1 MFVKGAQRYFFS
13 VIFSIIRFN
22 FTKMTT
28 ENYHVIGVM
37 SGTSLDGVDLAYIA
51 FAKSDNWTFNI
62 IEAVTVP
69 YSVYWKQCLQQAIK
83 LSDNDLQKLN
93 VEYTAYLGEVILGF
107 ISSINEIPA
116 FAGIDI
122 VSSHGHTVF
131 HQPEKGITLQ
141 IGNLP
146 ELAQKLNKTVVCD
159 FRVQD
164 VMLGGQGA
172 PLVPVGDCLL
182 FSEYDYCLNLGGFAN
197 ISFEENGRRLAFDV
211 CPVNI
216 VLNHLTEKLGLPFDE
231 DGKIAR
237 KGKVIPELLKKLNQ
251 LSYYK
256 LSHPKSLGLEWV
268 QQHIFPLL
276 ENTSASI
283 ENQITTF
290 TEHIAVQLSAVF
302 KPTAS
307 VLVTGGG
314 AYNRYLLER
323 VQSLKSLNLVLPD
336 QNIIEYKEALIFG
349 LLGVLKMR
357 GENNCLASVTG
368 AKMDHSSGEIFYIT
382 NV

>member
-1 MFVKGAQRYFFS
+1 
-13 VIFSIIRFN
+13 
-22 FTKMTT
+22 MTA
-28 ENYHVIGVM
+28 ENYNVIGVM
-37 SGTSLDGVDLAYIA
+37 SGTSLDGIDLAYIA
-51 FAKSDNWTFNI
+51 FAKSTTWSFQI
-62 IEAVTVP
+62 LKAETVP
-69 YSVYWKQCLQQAIK
+69 YSEFWKQRLQNAIT
-83 LSDNDLQKLN
+83 LSENEIYQLN
-93 VEYTAYLGEVILGF
+93 EEYTAYLGEVIEGFVSSIDEIPSFEGIGF
-107 ISSINEIPA
+107 I
-116 FAGIDI
+116 G
-122 VSSHGHTVF
+122 SHGHTVF

-141 IGNLP
+141 IGNLSS
-146 ELAQKLNKTVVCD
+146 LAQKLNKTVVCD

-172 PLVPVGDCLL
+172 PLVPLGDYLL

-197 ISFEENGRRLAFDV
+197 ISFEENDRRLAFDV

-237 KGKVIPELLKKLNQ
+237 KGTVIPELLQKLNQ
-251 LSYYK
+251 MPYYK
-256 LSHPKSLGLEWV
+256 RSHPKSLGLEWV
-268 QQHIFPLL
+268 QQHIYPLL
-276 ENTSASI
+276 ENVNASV
-283 ENQITTF
+283 ENQIATF

-302 KPTAS
+302 KPAAS

-323 VQSLKSLNLVLPD
+323 VQSLKNLNLVLPD
-336 QNIIEYKEALIFG
+336 KHIIEYKEALIFG

-368 AKMDHSSGEIFYIT
+368 AKMDHSSGRIFYIT

>member
-1 MFVKGAQRYFFS
+1 
-13 VIFSIIRFN
+13 
-22 FTKMTT
+22 MTT

-51 FAKSDNWTFNI
+51 FAKSDTWSFQILKVKT
-62 IEAVTVP
+62 VTYP
-69 YSVYWKQCLQQAIK
+69 EFWKQRLRNAITLSEKEIQQ
-83 LSDNDLQKLN
+83 LN
-93 VEYTAYLGEVILGF
+93 EEYTAYLGKVIKGFVDLIDGIPPQVNLGT
-107 ISSINEIPA
+107 
-116 FAGIDI
+116 GIDA

-146 ELAQKLNKTVVCD
+146 SLAQKLNKTVVCD

-172 PLVPVGDCLL
+172 PLVPVGDRLL

-197 ISFEENGRRLAFDV
+197 ISFEESGQRLAFDV

-237 KGKVIPELLKKLNQ
+237 RGAVIPELLQKLNQ
-251 LSYYK
+251 LNFYK
-256 LSHPKSLGLEWV
+256 LQHPKSLGLEWV
-268 QQHIFPLL
+268 QQHVFPLL
-276 ENTSASI
+276 ENSAASI
-283 ENQITTF
+283 EDQIATF

-314 AYNRYLLER
+314 AYNLYLLER
-323 VQSLKSLNLVLPD
+323 LQSLKNLNPVLPD
-336 QNIIEYKEALIFG
+336 KHIIEYKEALIFG

-368 AKMDHSSGEIFYIT
+368 AKKDHSSGKVFYIT